1 MAVERRI
8 ERFTELYKE
17 SRARL
22 LAYALRRTA
31 SSEDAADAVAET
43 FGIAWRRFDAIPQGE
58 SSVLWLYA
66 TARRVIAN
74 QTRRT
79 QHRSQLLQQIAAT
92 LSTELSVQMD
102 AGEQDGLE
110 AGLALARMTDEDR
123 ELLMLAAWEGLN
135 SVQLAYVLGCSS
147 TAARIRLPSSPV
159 TPERRNERTRSMDG
173 AWRCL
178 SRIHGPKIGPC
189 TAIRGGM
196 R

>member
-1 MAVERRI
+1 MAADRRV

-58 SSVLWLYA
+58 SSVLWLYT

-92 LSTELSVQMD
+92 LSTELSVQVD

-110 AGLALARMTDEDR
+110 AGLALARMKDEDR

-135 SVQLAYVLGCSS
+135 STQLAYVLGCSS
-147 TAARIRLPSSPV
+147 TAARIRLH
-159 TPERRNERTRSMDG
+159 RARSRLNAEMKGLG
-173 AWRCL
+173 AWME
-178 SRIHGPKIGPC
+178 
-189 TAIRGGM
+189 RGDVSQGSM
-196 R
+196 GRRSVPVPISEEA

>member
-1 MAVERRI
+1 MTAEERV
-8 ERFTELYKE
+8 ERFTKLYRE

-43 FGIAWRRFDAIPQGE
+43 FGIAWRRFDEIPQKE

-79 QHRSQLLQQIAAT
+79 QHRSQLIQQIAAT
-92 LSTELSVQMD
+92 LSAQLSIQMD
-102 AGEQDGLE
+102 ASEQDVLE
-110 AGLALARMTDEDR
+110 AGIALARMTDEDR

-135 SVQLAYVLGCSS
+135 STQLAYVLGCSS
-147 TAARIRLPSSPV
+147 TAARVRLH
-159 TPERRNERTRSMDG
+159 RARSRLNAEMKGLG
-173 AWRCL
+173 AWVEQGDTPRQSL
-178 SRIHGPKIGPC
+178 RRRSVPAPISEE
-189 TAIRGGM
+189 A
-196 R
+196 

>member
-1 MAVERRI
+1 MTAEERV
-8 ERFTELYKE
+8 ERFTKLYRE

-43 FGIAWRRFDAIPQGE
+43 FGIAWRRFDEIPQKE

-79 QHRSQLLQQIAAT
+79 QHRSQLIQQIAAT
-92 LSTELSVQMD
+92 LSTQLSVQMD
-102 AGEQDGLE
+102 ASEQDVLE
-110 AGLALARMTDEDR
+110 AGIALARMTDEDR

-135 SVQLAYVLGCSS
+135 STQLAYVLGCSS
-147 TAARIRLPSSPV
+147 TAARVRLH
-159 TPERRNERTRSMDG
+159 RARSRLNAEMKGLG
-173 AWRCL
+173 AWVEQGDTPRQSL
-178 SRIHGPKIGPC
+178 RRRSVPAPISEE
-189 TAIRGGM
+189 A
-196 R
+196 

>member
-1 MAVERRI
+1 MTAEERV
-8 ERFTELYKE
+8 ERFTKLYRE

-43 FGIAWRRFDAIPQGE
+43 FGIAWRRFDEIPQKE

-79 QHRSQLLQQIAAT
+79 QHRSQLIQQIAAT
-92 LSTELSVQMD
+92 LSTQLSVQMD
-102 AGEQDGLE
+102 ASEQDVLE
-110 AGLALARMTDEDR
+110 AGIALARMTDEDR

-135 SVQLAYVLGCSS
+135 STQLAYVLGCSS
-147 TAARIRLPSSPV
+147 TAARVRLH
-159 TPERRNERTRSMDG
+159 RARSRLNAEMKGLG
-173 AWRCL
+173 AWVEQGDTPRQSL
-178 SRIHGPKIGPC
+178 RRSSVPAPISEE
-189 TAIRGGM
+189 A
-196 R
+196 